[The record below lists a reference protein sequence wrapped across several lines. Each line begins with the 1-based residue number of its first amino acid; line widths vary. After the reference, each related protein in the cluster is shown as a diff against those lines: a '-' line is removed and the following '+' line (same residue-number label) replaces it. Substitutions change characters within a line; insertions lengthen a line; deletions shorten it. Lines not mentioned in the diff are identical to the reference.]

1 MSRSA
6 ATKLALKVA
15 VSLVILWYA
24 SHHFAWRDALRLI
37 REGHPKSFAAS
48 LGWSLLSIGLA
59 AWRWDLLTGGR
70 IGPWRA
76 TRLVLVSSFFGLFLP
91 GSVSADVIKGAHLAI
106 EDPDHRNAST
116 ATYILGD
123 RVVGLMIMLLFAL
136 VAGLTGLGGESVREV
151 WSHIMM
157 WLAGGLGVLI
167 IGVATILS
175 TAGRALISG
184 LATRVL
190 PGVLA
195 RPFSKL
201 IAAAAGPWPGRRALA
216 LIATVS
222 VLNQVCGVLSVS
234 AICDFI
240 GQEITF
246 AQSAVFFCLASL
258 STVIPVTVAGVGV
271 RDWIAVRLF
280 SGLGSKAEVGAA
292 ISMSMLAVMLG
303 IAAIGGLLYAGQ
315 SFWGHRKASGPD
327 RSD

>member
-1 MSRSA
+1 MNNSA
-6 ATKLALKVA
+6 LFKLALKLA
-15 VSLVILWYA
+15 ISLVILWYA
-24 SHHFAWRDALRLI
+24 SHHFAWRDALALI
-37 REGHPKSFAAS
+37 SKGQPSALAAS
-48 LGWSLLSIGLA
+48 LLWSLLSIGLA
-59 AWRWDLLTGGR
+59 AWRWDLLTGGK
-70 IGPWRA
+70 IGAWRA

-116 ATYILGD
+116 ATYILAD
-123 RVVGLMIMLLFAL
+123 RVIGLLIMLLFAL
-136 VAGLTGLGGESVREV
+136 VAGVTGLGGESVREV

-157 WLAGGLGVLI
+157 WLAGGLAVLVVGVT
-167 IGVATILS
+167 VMLS
-175 TAGRALISG
+175 ARGRG
-184 LATRVL
+184 LVSAIAMRTL

-201 IAAAAGPWPGRRALA
+201 VAAAAGPWPGRGALA
-216 LIATVS
+216 LIGMVS
-222 VLNQVCGVLSVS
+222 VLNQVCGVMSVS

-240 GQEITF
+240 GQDISF
-246 AQSAVFFCLASL
+246 SQSAVFFCLASL

-292 ISMSMLAVMLG
+292 ISMSMLAVMLC

-315 SFWGHRKASGPD
+315 SVWGERK
-327 RSD
+327 RSVD